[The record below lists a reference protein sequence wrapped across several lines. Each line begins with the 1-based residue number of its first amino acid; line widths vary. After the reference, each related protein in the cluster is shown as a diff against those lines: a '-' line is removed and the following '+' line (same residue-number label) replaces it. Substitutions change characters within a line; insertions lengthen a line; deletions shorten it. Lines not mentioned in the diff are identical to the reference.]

1 MIKVGDKVKVIDQ
14 EITGTVVEDSGN
26 LVVIEDDESEFDD
39 NRLEFKKSE
48 LEEIKEKYN
57 PEEPN
62 LKKFDRDAFIKKI
75 INDDNQG
82 ERQ

>member
-1 MIKVGDKVKVIDQ
+1 MMFKVGDKIKVIDQ

-48 LEEIKEKYN
+48 LEETYELNY
-57 PEEPN
+57 
-62 LKKFDRDAFIKKI
+62 
-75 INDDNQG
+75 
-82 ERQ
+82 

>member
-1 MIKVGDKVKVIDQ
+1 MMFKVGDKVKVIDQ

-48 LEEIKEKYN
+48 LEEIKE
-57 PEEPN
+57 
-62 LKKFDRDAFIKKI
+62 
-75 INDDNQG
+75 NDDDV
-82 ERQ
+82 

>member
-1 MIKVGDKVKVIDQ
+1 MMFKVGDKVKVIDQ

-48 LEEIKEKYN
+48 LEETYELNY
-57 PEEPN
+57 
-62 LKKFDRDAFIKKI
+62 
-75 INDDNQG
+75 
-82 ERQ
+82 